1 MEQLVNELTK
11 VEDME
16 LTWLIYTIFENKGQN
31 SQNQDLSNAQIS
43 LDKLNSINNIMNKPN
58 NENQIN

>member
-1 MEQLVNELTK
+1 MEQLVNELNK

-16 LTWLIYTIFENKGQN
+16 LTRLIYTIFENKGQN

-43 LDKLNSINNIMNKPN
+43 LDK
-58 NENQIN
+58 